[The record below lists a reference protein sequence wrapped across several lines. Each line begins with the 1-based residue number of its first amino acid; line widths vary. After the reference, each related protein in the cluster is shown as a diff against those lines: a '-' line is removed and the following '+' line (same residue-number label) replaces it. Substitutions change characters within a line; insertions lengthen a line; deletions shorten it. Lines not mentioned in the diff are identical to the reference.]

1 MSYVDGFVMAVPKK
15 NLAAYKRL
23 ARKAGKVWME
33 HGAVAYVE
41 TVGDDLPKPR
51 SKKGTLSYAKMVQAK
66 KTDLVVFSWIVYRS
80 RASRDLVMKKVLADP
95 RLAGM
100 TDPSAL
106 PFDTDRM
113 AWGGFKTLVEL

>member
-1 MSYVDGFVMAVPKK
+1 MSYVDGFVMAVSKK

-33 HGAVAYVE
+33 HGALAYVE
-41 TVGDDLPKPR
+41 TVGDDLPKPG
-51 SKKGTLSYAKMVQAK
+51 SKKGPLTYTRMVQAK

-80 RASRDLVMKKVLADP
+80 RSSRDRVMKKVLADP

-100 TDPSAL
+100 GDPSAL
-106 PFDTDRM
+106 PFDIDRM
-113 AWGGFKTLVEL
+113 AWGGFKPLVEL